1 MKEYTKDLGT
11 VGELV
16 AGKNFITD
24 PLLPPG
30 GLPGKLTGEEMQGS
44 NATGILYYLCMGVHT
59 LAIPTLEVEA
69 GGSEIQGS
77 SIHGKFKAS
86 LRYIRSHLKNSVCV
100 CTPYHKL

>member
-30 GLPGKLTGEEMQGS
+30 GLPGKLTGEEMQES
-44 NATGILYYLCMGVHT
+44 NALGILYCVWEH
-59 LAIPTLEVEA
+59 
-69 GGSEIQGS
+69 
-77 SIHGKFKAS
+77 IHWQS
-86 LRYIRSHLKNSVCV
+86 QHLR
-100 CTPYHKL
+100 